1 MFAKKTRIISLLLVA
16 VLLLCPLQAAS
27 AETQTPNEKIGKRL
41 FEDIEKYP
49 DNKFGVLVALD
60 IDRDEIKR
68 QAEKAWGKDFDRK
81 GGRFS
86 NKFLS
91 FEYQYTVEACEKIH
105 KEFMAKTGFTEQDR
119 IVKLWWA
126 GGILVMLNKEQIY
139 RLAQMDE
146 VQYFEYYWS
155 DPLTMRVVNFTC
167 EDALETL
174 QIAVGSR
181 SEILGIVRDVN
192 LDGVTDVSDAL
203 LALQSAVGLRT
214 ISWPFPLP
222 FGMEDIE

>member
-1 MFAKKTRIISLLLVA
+1 
-16 VLLLCPLQAAS
+16 
-27 AETQTPNEKIGKRL
+27 
-41 FEDIEKYP
+41 
-49 DNKFGVLVALD
+49 
-60 IDRDEIKR
+60 
-68 QAEKAWGKDFDRK
+68 
-81 GGRFS
+81 
-86 NKFLS
+86 
-91 FEYQYTVEACEKIH
+91 
-105 KEFMAKTGFTEQDR
+105 
-119 IVKLWWA
+119 
-126 GGILVMLNKEQIY
+126 MLNKEQIY

-192 LDGVTDVSDAL
+192 LDGVTDVYDAL